1 MRTNYLNNRDILS
14 EIHKSKKTYCSY
26 KTPSDSDYDIILK
39 SVDQINKKN
48 IKQAR
53 ENRAERLARAA
64 FEAAYVKDQTVKLD
78 QFKIKPK
85 DIADTDIV
93 FRIMTWE
100 HIPQEELKKAVVD
113 PEEEIVTE
121 YDEEIAPIK
130 YQKVNF
136 PPFQHFRLNAESEP
150 C

>member
-93 FRIMTWE
+93 FRIRSEE
-100 HIPQEELKKAVVD
+100 HTSEL
-113 PEEEIVTE
+113 
-121 YDEEIAPIK
+121 
-130 YQKVNF
+130 QS
-136 PPFQHFRLNAESEP
+136 H
-150 C
+150 